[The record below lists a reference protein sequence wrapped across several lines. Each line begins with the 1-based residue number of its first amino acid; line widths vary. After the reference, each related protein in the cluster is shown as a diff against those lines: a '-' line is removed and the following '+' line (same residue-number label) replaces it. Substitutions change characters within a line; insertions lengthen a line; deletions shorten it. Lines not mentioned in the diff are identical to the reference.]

1 MGYGRKNKN
10 FFLLTDSPRRLCA
23 NALALSF
30 LAARRGT
37 GLIPTMG
44 IYLAH
49 SFVFCKRL
57 TIAICHGAHCSRPA
71 RSVRLRRFRPN
82 APGAGQGAARA
93 PIRAAASRRRA
104 QVAQLVEHVTENHG
118 VGGSIPP
125 LGTSKIE
132 DLSESRRSRV
142 SYGTTFRTT
151 IEGLRRA
158 TVETSTKFPAR
169 APLSPASRSRRCS
182 SARAGPIQAA
192 GALTRMIGI
201 TISGKAYA
209 AIADTLPAR
218 SAVEKEMAPDGE
230 YYVWLPR
237 TAVKRLLAQREAGE
251 TFSEVIL
258 RLVERGAYA
267 TITR

>member
-71 RSVRLRRFRPN
+71 RGMRASAIPGERAQRWTRR
-82 APGAGQGAARA
+82 GAGAYKGRRVPAARG
-93 PIRAAASRRRA
+93 A

-125 LGTSKIE
+125 LGTSKIK

-169 APLSPASRSRRCS
+169 APLTPSPASRSRRCS

-258 RLVERGAYA
+258 RL
-267 TITR
+267 